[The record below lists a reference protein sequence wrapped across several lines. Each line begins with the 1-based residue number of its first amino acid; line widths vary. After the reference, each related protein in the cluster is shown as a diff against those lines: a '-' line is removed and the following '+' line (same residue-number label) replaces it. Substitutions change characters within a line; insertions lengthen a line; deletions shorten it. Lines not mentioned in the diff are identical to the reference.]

1 MAKEASPPH
10 PDFRFHRV
18 VACRPRAVHGDAQF
32 YLSSNSRA
40 MSALGQKQT
49 FHSAIV
55 MSALPPKADMR
66 GAKNKCGFG
75 PKATSLLVRLR
86 HRPLISAMTLP
97 QLVSVSSEI
106 CLLFATFSTHSGHA
120 NSSISGAMRS
130 AAGEMII
137 PKCRSQLL
145 QVMLRGLDIETP
157 PIFATR

>member
-66 GAKNKCGFG
+66 GAKKQMWLWA
-75 PKATSLLVRLR
+75 KSDIT
-86 HRPLISAMTLP
+86 
-97 QLVSVSSEI
+97 
-106 CLLFATFSTHSGHA
+106 THSIA
-120 NSSISGAMRS
+120 SPAFNFRDDSSPARFRIECDLLTFCDLFDALGARKL
-130 AAGEMII
+130 EH
-137 PKCRSQLL
+137 
-145 QVMLRGLDIETP
+145 
-157 PIFATR
+157 